1 LSNKRTNNTVMT
13 TTEIIKSL
21 LQGRTTEQ
29 LIADAKEARKNKSE
43 ESNRMICALAMDV
56 LSDRMNLDD
65 FEALYN
71 ELYEQH

>member
-1 LSNKRTNNTVMT
+1 MT